1 MRHLKSNS
9 VFCLA
14 VAAAVLPIMSSC
26 AAGVRMDRSKLL
38 IGAYCLNRAALDD
51 AHMRDIR
58 ECGVDFIVGYV
69 DIRDRS
75 TLDLFAKHGIGMV
88 GKGVGKFWWGGNGS
102 EAGMMRKKCPRGDFE
117 RDLAAWAGNLDHP
130 AVWMLNLADEP
141 SALDLPY
148 LGELCDMLSERAPK
162 SPPYLNLYPNYA
174 VASKNSEKETRSQ
187 LGTSTYKE
195 YIDVYCRAVPL
206 DYIAYDFYPYELHP
220 DWRRKFYGKMYDNF
234 NIVADACR
242 RTGRSFW
249 YIPQVN
255 SQMPSKGRDFEPT
268 TENRLRFQAYTAMAF
283 GAEVITWAC
292 WSPGWWTNNVLTAA
306 GEKTAQYDRLKT
318 VNRELRRLGSRYMR
332 YRSTVTHYVGFA
344 ATNGIEALGVPLLD
358 RLDTGHFFGLRTKD
372 GTPLL
377 VGEMAPRAANDTS
390 RALFLVASGDPYD
403 TSPAQRTVTFRIPPG
418 RSAVAFGPEGEV
430 RLERSG
436 DGSYSF
442 PLAENSSVLL
452 TCVIKKAA
460 DKR

>member
-187 LGTSTYKE
+187 LGTATYAQYVDE
-195 YIDVYCRAVPL
+195 YCRDVPIDIL
-206 DYIAYDFYPYELHP
+206 TFDYYPYRDNTNNVLTVRQP
-220 DWRRKFYGKMYDNF
+220 QMYDNF
-234 NIVADACR
+234 NVVAKACR
-242 RTGRSFW
+242 RTGRAFW
-249 YIPQVN
+249 FIAQVVTPPKN
-255 SQMPSKGRDFEPT
+255 TKRL
-268 TENRLRFQAYTAMAF
+268 TEENFWFQGLVSMAF
-283 GAEVITWAC
+283 GTECVRWAL
-292 WSPGWWTNNVLTAA
+292 WHHGWWTNSVITVEGVKSDHFEKLTRVNA
-306 GEKTAQYDRLKT
+306 GLHRIGAP
-318 VNRELRRLGSRYMR
+318 YMR
-332 YRSTVTHYVGFA
+332 FRNVDTVFTGFGGGIKDA
-344 ATNGIEALGVPLLD
+344 LGKVGIESRDDFSNGFVQALRAEDGSPL
-358 RLDTGHFFGLRTKD
+358 
-372 GTPLL
+372 
-377 VGEMAPRAANDTS
+377 VIGEMVSRDLASPR
-390 RALFLVASGDPYD
+390 RALFVFAAGDMLGIRGAEHVVRFRADLKRVKIDHLGSLDPD
-403 TSPAQRTVTFRIPPG
+403 AALCVDLNMIVTHTC
-418 RSAVAFGPEGEV
+418 
-430 RLERSG
+430 
-436 DGSYSF
+436 F
-442 PLAENSSVLL
+442 PLLITSLKYFS
-452 TCVIKKAA
+452 
-460 DKR
+460 